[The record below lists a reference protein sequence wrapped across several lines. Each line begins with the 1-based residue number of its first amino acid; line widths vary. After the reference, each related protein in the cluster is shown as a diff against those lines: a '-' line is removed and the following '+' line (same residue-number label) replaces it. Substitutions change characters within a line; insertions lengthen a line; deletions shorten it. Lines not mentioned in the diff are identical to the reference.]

1 MFPDTDELYKCDLVL
16 LAMGFLGPEK
26 SVVKELSIDCD
37 PRSNMK
43 TPPNKYNTSVPKVY
57 AAGDCRLV
65 CHCASCDL
73 ILGTVTFF

>member
-1 MFPDTDELYKCDLVL
+1 MVLLSQVSLLFTGSEKLYPCDLVL

-26 SVVKELSIDCD
+26 SVVKELNIDCD

-43 TPPNKYNTSVPKVY
+43 TPKDKYQTSVPKVY

-65 CHCASCDL
+65 
-73 ILGTVTFF
+73 